1 MAKINIHAELH
12 TQQLYPGKAVVL
24 GPRLRGFIFWS
35 RVMIGSLTQY
45 RDITRNSCP
54 DCMRVCYSM
63 KLILDE

>member
-1 MAKINIHAELH
+1 MQGCIHNSFTLEKL
-12 TQQLYPGKAVVL
+12 VVL

-45 RDITRNSCP
+45 RDITPNSCP

-63 KLILDE
+63 KVILDGC